1 MMRKD
6 IFETKAVTLQLPLKG
21 RGGAGQWMIG
31 GRPFEM
37 LSSIQRE
44 RERERERERYS
55 NICIDSELAFCPSWS
70 P

>member
-31 GRPFEM
+31 GRPFKM

-44 RERERERERYS
+44 REREIFQYMYR
-55 NICIDSELAFCPSWS
+55 F
-70 P
+70 